1 MIVFKPF
8 LQFQDPR
15 RIPPLCRQ
23 AATSAVVDAPL
34 AQRLKCSNV
43 SHWMLVGDA
52 MRVRQSRGDEFVAE
66 KRQNPNVEQTRER
79 MRGDIHGDCA
89 LCGVSQALG
98 RARITRPIA
107 SMLRWRLHP
116 PGRRR
121 GGTIGWPLLCPAQH
135 LVGRI
140 QT

>member
-8 LQFQDPR
+8 LQFQDLR

-23 AATSAVVDAPL
+23 AATSAIVDAPL

-79 MRGDIHGDCA
+79 MRGDIQRDCA
-89 LCGVSQALG
+89 LCGVSQARGLLHIK
-98 RARITRPIA
+98 RLIA
-107 SMLRWRLHP
+107 SMRGWRLHP
-116 PGRRR
+116 PARRR
-121 GGTIGWPLLCPAQH
+121 GGTIGWPVLCQAQH
-135 LVGRI
+135 LGRN
-140 QT
+140 